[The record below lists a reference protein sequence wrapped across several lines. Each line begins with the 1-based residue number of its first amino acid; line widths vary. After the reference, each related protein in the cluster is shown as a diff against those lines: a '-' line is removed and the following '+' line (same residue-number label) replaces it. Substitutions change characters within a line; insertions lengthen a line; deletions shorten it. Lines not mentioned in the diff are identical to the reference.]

1 MVNIL
6 LGRKAARIAG
16 GNPGNKC
23 AGGAVLPSK
32 EQGETSPGA
41 GVLHREASGN
51 SWYFGSGIRV
61 LRLDK
66 IIVI

>member
-16 GNPGNKC
+16 GNPGNEC

-32 EQGETSPGA
+32 EQGEAGPGA
-41 GVLHREASGN
+41 GVLQREASGN
-51 SWYFGSGIRV
+51 GWYFGPGVRV
-61 LRLDK
+61 IELDK
-66 IIVI
+66 IIDI